1 METKILRNY
10 LLIQILFTFFSCT
23 PERTFRKVASD
34 PFYLEKQGKFCNLYF
49 KNAESKFVL
58 IADSVRSIT
67 TLDSVVAYSRIEF
80 STYPDMIITRLEKDG
95 KFSKRH
101 VKGLEFEKI
110 FPTYFSLPVSTKT
123 SDASG
128 MYDFLG
134 GEVRVNEKDIVN
146 H

>member
-34 PFYLEKQGKFCNLYF
+34 PFYLEKQGKLCNLYF

-58 IADSVRSIT
+58 IADSVKSIT

-80 STYPDMIITRLEKDG
+80 STYPDMIITRLEKNG
-95 KFSKRH
+95 KFSKIP
-101 VKGLEFEKI
+101 VKGLEFEKV
-110 FPTYFSLPVSTKT
+110 FPTFFSFPVSTET
-123 SDASG
+123 SHASE

-134 GEVRVNEKDIVN
+134 GEVKVNETDIVN